1 MRVPL
6 DPKLKE
12 KPITKKKRNTNFLT
26 SGINC
31 GHNKTFAI
39 KKRRMTTSCSIAN
52 DYAVRRKRIHS
63 YIVNTEKGYITKLP
77 VQTNTSQQ
85 SQNRSQFDTRR
96 LLELDTE
103 VERNMRKFPT
113 KFVPLSVVEVAP
125 GRVDLLH
132 GGNTSPGLEVA
143 KYVFAARRRRC
154 RSIPSDRE
162 ELDLE
167 ILGYSTWNDLA
178 LFHEQMSHIG
188 LRIIQ
193 DPFVHERQQ
202 SQGIIHG
209 GEVQNLQVL

>member
-1 MRVPL
+1 
-6 DPKLKE
+6 
-12 KPITKKKRNTNFLT
+12 
-26 SGINC
+26 
-31 GHNKTFAI
+31 
-39 KKRRMTTSCSIAN
+39 
-52 DYAVRRKRIHS
+52 
-63 YIVNTEKGYITKLP
+63 
-77 VQTNTSQQ
+77 
-85 SQNRSQFDTRR
+85 
-96 LLELDTE
+96 
-103 VERNMRKFPT
+103 MRKFPT

-143 KYVFAARRRRC
+143 KYVFAARRRC

-167 ILGYSTWNDLA
+167 FLGYSTRNDLA

-188 LRIIQ
+188 LRIIH

-202 SQGIIHG
+202 SHGIHG

>member
-1 MRVPL
+1 M
-6 DPKLKE
+6 
-12 KPITKKKRNTNFLT
+12 
-26 SGINC
+26 
-31 GHNKTFAI
+31 
-39 KKRRMTTSCSIAN
+39 SCSIAN

-85 SQNRSQFDTRR
+85 CQNRSQFDTRR

-167 ILGYSTWNDLA
+167 ILGYSTRNDLA